1 MENGKEDFTGKVDGK
16 GYKGSMDDD
25 RKVPLTL
32 VWPGFIRGVARVLRF
47 GMRKYSRGN
56 WMRGMSFSEVI
67 DAMKR
72 HIEAIERG
80 EDIDPDSGEPHVDH
94 IGCNAMFLDYYMNGP
109 DAAKYK
115 QFDDRLYKP
124 VVEDAP
130 TPPDAQ
136 GVPDPWKVFS
146 ILRAPLISTV
156 GAPSINSVTPSFQD
170 HTQGVY
176 DPDEILRCAET
187 GNLFK
192 RKYLEHDTT
201 GQFFV
206 CDYLDCPVCE
216 IVRGTRL

>member
-1 MENGKEDFTGKVDGK
+1 MERGKEDFKGTVDGL

-47 GMRKYSRGN
+47 GARKYSRGN

-130 TPPDAQ
+130 TPDAQ
-136 GVPDPWKVFS
+136 SVAERDDGDDVVVCIDTGLDFRKKYVREKTAYEF
-146 ILRAPLISTV
+146 
-156 GAPSINSVTPSFQD
+156 GACSRRS
-170 HTQGVY
+170 
-176 DPDEILRCAET
+176 RCPCCSLT
-187 GNLFK
+187 KTDGGL
-192 RKYLEHDTT
+192 
-201 GQFFV
+201 
-206 CDYLDCPVCE
+206 
-216 IVRGTRL
+216 